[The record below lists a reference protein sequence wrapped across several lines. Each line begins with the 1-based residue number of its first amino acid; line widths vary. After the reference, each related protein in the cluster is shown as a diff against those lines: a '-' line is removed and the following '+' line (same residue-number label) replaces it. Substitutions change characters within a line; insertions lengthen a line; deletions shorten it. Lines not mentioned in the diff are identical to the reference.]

1 MLRTRLIHPEIL
13 AALAAAGH
21 GSQVLV
27 SDGNFPHATATP
39 PAARRVYL
47 NLSPG
52 RVTVTEVLEALAAS
66 RPLVLVMEDL
76 HWADPALLEFLEH
89 LVDWATEVDLFV
101 VATARPELF
110 ERHPGWGGGQRN
122 SVTVSLPPL
131 TDEHTAQL
139 VAAKEMNCDFPPGSP
154 LSKKIC
160 NGRVRVWTIHEP
172 SGFCV
177 FNR

>member
-52 RVTVTEVLEALAAS
+52 RVTVTEVLEALAATAPFEAAAVM
-66 RPLVLVMEDL
+66 RPHDAEEPAVLGEYR
-76 HWADPALLEFLEH
+76 ALLPEGTPVAVVERFEFYELARGRDVA
-89 LVDWATEVDLFV
+89 LAIATGDQRLYANLLLTIGV
-101 VATARPELF
+101 VAPDG
-110 ERHPGWGGGQRN
+110 GW
-122 SVTVSLPPL
+122 PP
-131 TDEHTAQL
+131 
-139 VAAKEMNCDFPPGSP
+139 
-154 LSKKIC
+154 
-160 NGRVRVWTIHEP
+160 
-172 SGFCV
+172 
-177 FNR
+177 